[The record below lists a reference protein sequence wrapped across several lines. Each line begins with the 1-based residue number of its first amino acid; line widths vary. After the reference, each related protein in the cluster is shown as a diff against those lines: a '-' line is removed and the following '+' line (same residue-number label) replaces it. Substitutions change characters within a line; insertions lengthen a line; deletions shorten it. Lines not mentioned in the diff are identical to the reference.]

1 MSSIVRRYFSHKAVC
16 SGIRTIGT
24 KLDDRRALECDNSVC
39 QGFNSKLQALVNIDA
54 TLNVLKSLVS
64 RRQTTI
70 QAVNFVDLYGSLR
83 RTRE

>member
-24 KLDDRRALECDNSVC
+24 KLDDRRALECDNSAC

-70 QAVNFVDLYGSLR
+70 QVNFVDLYGSLP